1 MNTYSGKLS
10 TVTIIIF
17 AIALVL
23 FVYIFRKD
31 IEATK
36 DEDRNIEDKTWIYIF
51 LSILIIGVLSS
62 IFLWV
67 KSNYN
72 INTTNNGFLNF
83 GKKIMN
89 DKFKQLP
96 KFVGRPHF

>member
-1 MNTYSGKLS
+1 MNIYSGKLS
-10 TVTIIIF
+10 TITIIIF

-31 IEATK
+31 IEATN
-36 DEDRNIEDKTWIYIF
+36 DEDRNNEDKTWIYIF
-51 LSILIIGVLSS
+51 LSILIVGVLSS
-62 IFLWV
+62 ILLWV

-72 INTTNNGFLNF
+72 INNTNNRILNF

-89 DKFKQLP
+89 DKGVLEKLSY
-96 KFVGRPHF
+96 RH